1 MAVFI
6 AALFL
11 IGVIA
16 VKGGTPDKASTT
28 PSEPTPNA
36 EAIGQSG
43 ADGPFLCGAK
53 GPRRRDLT
61 VPHVTRAVRS
71 SKTPG
76 GRERCQDD

>member
-1 MAVFI
+1 MSVFI

-16 VKGGTPDKASTT
+16 VTGGTPDKAPTT
-28 PSEPTPNA
+28 PSEPPPNA
-36 EAIGQSG
+36 EAIGQSE
-43 ADGPFLCGAK
+43 ADAPFLCGAK

-61 VPHVTRAVRS
+61 VPHATRAAGS

-76 GRERCQDD
+76 GREHCRDD

>member
-1 MAVFI
+1 MSVFI

-16 VKGGTPDKASTT
+16 VNGGAPDKASTT
-28 PSEPTPNA
+28 PSEPPPNA
-36 EAIGQSG
+36 ETIGQPE
-43 ADGPFLCGAK
+43 ANAPLLCGAK

-61 VPHVTRAVRS
+61 VPHATRAAGS

-76 GRERCQDD
+76 GREHCRDD

>member
-16 VKGGTPDKASTT
+16 VNGGTPDKASTT
-28 PSEPTPNA
+28 PSEPPPNA
-36 EAIGQSG
+36 EAIGQSE
-43 ADGPFLCGAK
+43 ADAPFLCGAK

-61 VPHVTRAVRS
+61 VPHATRAVS
-71 SKTPG
+71 PSKTPG

>member
-16 VKGGTPDKASTT
+16 VNGGAPDKAPTT
-28 PSEPTPNA
+28 PSEPPPNA
-36 EAIGQSG
+36 EAIGQG
-43 ADGPFLCGAK
+43 EGDGLLLCGSE

-61 VPHVTRAVRS
+61 IPYSTRADVGA
-71 SKTPG
+71 KTPG
-76 GRERCQDD
+76 GMENGRDD